1 MVRPIKIRPIKN
13 REGLAIHSSSAPARG
28 QRSGPGFG
36 AQTRDAVE
44 RWLAR
49 KSLVETGEII
59 SPARFPW
66 VADLE
71 ANWSAIRR
79 ELDAVMARR
88 ATIADMRDLSLVEYS
103 REKMW
108 KVFVFCAYGARS
120 EENCRRCPE
129 TVRLLNTIPDLEL
142 ACFSILEPGAHL
154 AAHRGAYKGLIRAH
168 LGLIVPEPRALVRM
182 EVGQTTIH
190 WEEGKCVVFDDT
202 YKHEVWNDTASV
214 RVVLLVDVPRPFPPM
229 LAAVNKA
236 ALRMTRLTPFARA
249 AHKRFRAWEKA
260 YYGAELNHQS

>member
-1 MVRPIKIRPIKN
+1 MVHLVKN
-13 REGLAIHSSSAPARG
+13 REGLVIQSSPAPAAVRQSLSRFGG
-28 QRSGPGFG
+28 QS
-36 AQTRDAVE
+36 RDAVE
-44 RWLAR
+44 RWLAS

-59 SPARFPW
+59 SPAPFPW
-66 VADLE
+66 VAELE

-79 ELDAVMARR
+79 ELDAVMTRR

-168 LGLIVPEPRALVRM
+168 LGLIVPEPHALVRM
-182 EVGQTTIH
+182 AVGQTTIH

-202 YKHEVWNDTASV
+202 YRHEVWNDTASV
-214 RVVLLVDVPRPFPPM
+214 RVVLLIDVPRPFPPL

-236 ALRMTRLTPFARA
+236 ALRMTRLTPFAKA

-260 YYGAELNHQS
+260 YYGAELNRQP